1 MKNSSKSCK
10 PELAKLLTILPITR
24 LHGNAYVNTDKY
36 QELIMLLSTLNC
48 FFEICHSKLRKL
60 DVKSVFTSSQP
71 NTPIDY
77 HYSVAVTRF
86 NSVTIADGLYP
97 LFIFA
102 ENNSHSFSPRVQ
114 REIRNWGA
122 GWKAVDLF
130 SPKVRLEIL
139 FSLISPFV
147 GM

>member
-1 MKNSSKSCK
+1 MF
-10 PELAKLLTILPITR
+10 
-24 LHGNAYVNTDKY
+24 
-36 QELIMLLSTLNC
+36 LSTLNC
-48 FFEICHSKLRKL
+48 FFEICLGELRKP

-77 HYSVAVTRF
+77 HYLIAVTRF

-102 ENNSHSFSPRVQ
+102 GNNSHFLSPRVQ

-122 GWKAVDLF
+122 GWKAVNLF
-130 SPKVRLEIL
+130 SQKVRLEIL